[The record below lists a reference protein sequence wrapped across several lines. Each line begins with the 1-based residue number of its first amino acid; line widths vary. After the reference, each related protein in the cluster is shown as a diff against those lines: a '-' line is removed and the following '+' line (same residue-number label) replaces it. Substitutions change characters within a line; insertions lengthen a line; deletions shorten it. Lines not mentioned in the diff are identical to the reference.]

1 MDIPISG
8 WSKLHKLYEENYFNS
23 RVNIDY
29 IQLVEET
36 KKKILSEED
45 KEYHSI
51 ILKISELLS
60 IIIEKENY
68 TQDNILEINKNI
80 LTKKGKYAFN
90 ETLEK
95 YVSQKKLTLKQASY
109 KNLATIIFSYLDSS
123 TDNEEFNLVRELYS
137 YLKSMILENSDQ
149 QTLFFGVSTHNIW
162 KSKAY
167 WEYIVKH
174 HLSDEIRLLRNS
186 IISEKNAIEFFG
198 QRFIKKRKKRSF

>member
-1 MDIPISG
+1 LDIPISG